1 MTLVGLQF
9 TTGTMSET
17 TSGESSLMLLD
28 RARAGDAV
36 ALDVLLQRYLPRLRQ
51 WATGRLPRGARDL
64 LDTEDIVQDTII
76 KAVRN
81 LPAVEVR
88 DEGALPA
95 YLRQAL
101 MNKLNDEYRR
111 AARRPSDTA
120 LASDLPAGDP
130 SPLEVAIGEEAHQRY
145 ETALDSLDHVDREA
159 VILRI
164 ELCYDYDEIATL
176 LGKNSAASARM
187 CVSRA
192 LARLS
197 REMGRGTA

>member
-1 MTLVGLQF
+1 MFVWVQF
-9 TTGTMSET
+9 ATSSMSGS
-17 TSGESSLMLLD
+17 TSGESSLLLLD
-28 RARAGDAV
+28 RARAGDIG
-36 ALDVLLQRYLPRLRQ
+36 ALEALLQRYLPRLRQ

-64 LDTEDIVQDTII
+64 LDTEDLVQDTII

-101 MNKLNDEYRR
+101 KNKLHDEYRR
-111 AARRPSDTA
+111 VARRPTDTA
-120 LASDLPAGDP
+120 LASDLPATDP

-145 ETALDSLDHVDREA
+145 ETALGSLEPSDREA

-197 REMGRGTA
+197 REMGRATA